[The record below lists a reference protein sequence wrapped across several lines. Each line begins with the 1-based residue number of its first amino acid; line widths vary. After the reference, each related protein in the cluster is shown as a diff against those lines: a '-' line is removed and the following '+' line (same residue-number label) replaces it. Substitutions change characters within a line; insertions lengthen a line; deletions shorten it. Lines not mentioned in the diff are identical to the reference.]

1 MDQEIRKETKRI
13 KSERE
18 RLEKSNKNDKEIIAN
33 QLKLCKN
40 CIEEF
45 KTKGK
50 KYEMNNLIPIITNTV
65 TTFQ

>member
-33 QLKLCKN
+33 
-40 CIEEF
+40 
-45 KTKGK
+45 
-50 KYEMNNLIPIITNTV
+50 
-65 TTFQ
+65 